1 MANTTNELLF
11 GVKGG
16 GSLSGASG
24 RQIEADLKAIVARL
38 EAKGS
43 TKLTFGA
50 DTAGLQ
56 AAARALA
63 NSVAQVAQ
71 AGQQAGAAL
80 DLNIQKQE
88 TLNRLLTQQA
98 SLQRSAGQAMAAGG
112 GAAASSGSSG
122 IGSAL
127 TGVMQTISNAVINQI
142 VNDSMDQIRSSVTSQ
157 KSNSVGRL
165 KETGHVNMP
174 THAPAATRSERAA

>member
-38 EAKGS
+38 EAKGT

-127 TGVMQTISNAVINQI
+127 TGVMQTISDAAINTVISHYLGN
-142 VNDSMDQIRSSVTSQ
+142 VLE
-157 KSNSVGRL
+157 SNSVGRL
-165 KETGHVNMP
+165 KETSHVNMP

>member
-24 RQIEADLKAIVARL
+24 RQIEADLKAIIARL
-38 EAKGS
+38 EAKGT

-50 DTAGLQ
+50 GTAGLQ

-88 TLNRLLTQQA
+88 TLNRLLTRQA

-112 GAAASSGSSG
+112 GGAASSGSSG

-127 TGVMQTISNAVINQI
+127 TSILQAFNNATLHELPVIALIISGILLAKKAILW
-142 VNDSMDQIRSSVTSQ
+142 
-157 KSNSVGRL
+157 VGSKR
-165 KETGHVNMP
+165 
-174 THAPAATRSERAA
+174 RAM

>member
-38 EAKGS
+38 EAKGT

-80 DLNIQKQE
+80 DLNIQRQE
-88 TLNRLLTQQA
+88 TFNRLLTRQA

-112 GAAASSGSSG
+112 SSSGSESSNNLQTFKNA
-122 IGSAL
+122 IISKVATDSVVLVKQLL
-127 TGVMQTISNAVINQI
+127 TS
-142 VNDSMDQIRSSVTSQ
+142 
-157 KSNSVGRL
+157 SVGRL

>member
-38 EAKGS
+38 EAKGT

-80 DLNIQKQE
+80 DLSIQKQE
-88 TLNRLLTQQA
+88 TLNRLLTRQA
-98 SLQRSAGQAMAAGG
+98 SLQRSAGQAMAAGSG
-112 GAAASSGSSG
+112 GAASSGSSG

-127 TGVMQTISNAVINQI
+127 TSILQAFNNAIITQIAGNSVDNIWTIFSK
-142 VNDSMDQIRSSVTSQ
+142 

>member
-24 RQIEADLKAIVARL
+24 RQIEADLKAIIARL
-38 EAKGS
+38 EARGT

-71 AGQQAGAAL
+71 AEQQAGAAL

-88 TLNRLLTQQA
+88 TLNRLLTRQA

-127 TGVMQTISNAVINQI
+127 TGTMQTISGAAINTVISHYLGNAL
-142 VNDSMDQIRSSVTSQ
+142 

>member
-38 EAKGS
+38 EAKGT

-98 SLQRSAGQAMAAGG
+98 SLQRSAGQAMAAGD

-122 IGSAL
+122 LGTKLLSSVQS
-127 TGVMQTISNAVINQI
+127 TMQTVINSI
-142 VNDSMDQIRSSVTSQ
+142 ISHTVS
-157 KSNSVGRL
+157 KSLESSVGRL
-165 KETGHVNMP
+165 KETGHMNMP
-174 THAPAATRSERAA
+174 THAPAATRSEWAA